1 MELKTRYTEEQ
12 LVEFLQKGSKEAFEY
27 LYENYSNTLYGVVY
41 RIVNDE
47 EIARDLIQEIFVKI
61 WKNIQSYSPQKGRI
75 YTWMLNISRNAAID
89 KLRSKSFGKKNKT
102 QSIDNSVHAV
112 SSHSEEMFV
121 DHIGLEKVLKQLDEN
136 QILLIQKVYFEGYT
150 QAELAEEMEIPLGT
164 IKTRIRKAI
173 KVLREKLAES

>member
-12 LVEFLQKGSKEAFEY
+12 LVEFLQKGSKDAFEY
-27 LYENYSNTLYGVVY
+27 LYENYSNTLYGVIY

-47 EIARDLIQEIFVKI
+47 EIARDLVQEVFVKI
-61 WKNIQSYSPQKGRI
+61 WKNIQSYSSQKGRI
-75 YTWMLNISRNAAID
+75 YTWMLNIARNAAID
-89 KLRSKSFGKKNKT
+89 KLRSKSFG
-102 QSIDNSVHAV
+102 
-112 SSHSEEMFV
+112 
-121 DHIGLEKVLKQLDEN
+121 LENVLKQLDEN